1 MFLDYLFLAFSLG
14 AIITALL
21 VISKNNPV
29 HSVFFLVL
37 TFGNASAL
45 LLLLGVEFLAIIFWI
60 VYVGAI
66 AILFIFVIK
75 LINIKIV
82 ELLDNSSRYLPVGF
96 IIGLILLFELYI
108 YIDSYSEQNLDLASL
123 STTNN
128 LSYTF
133 TNILNYTNIELL
145 GLILYT
151 DYWLNLIL
159 ASLILLIAMIGA
171 ILLTLS
177 HEEEVKRQDI
187 FTQINK
193 KYTLTKGT

>member
-1 MFLDYLFLAFSLG
+1 MFDYIFMAFGLG

-37 TFGNASAL
+37 TFGNTSAL
-45 LLLLGVEFLAIIFWI
+45 LLLLGVEFIAIIFWI

-96 IIGLILLFELYI
+96 IIGFLLLLEIFI
-108 YIDSYSEQNLDLASL
+108 YIDSY
-123 STTNN
+123 
-128 LSYTF
+128 
-133 TNILNYTNIELL
+133 TNIDYYFLPLNNITFNYTGIAGSTNIELL
-145 GLILYT
+145 GQILYT

-159 ASLILLIAMIGA
+159 ASIILLVAMVGA
-171 ILLTLS
+171 ILLTLG
-177 HEEEVKRQDI
+177 HETDVKRQDI
-187 FTQINK
+187 FSQINK
-193 KYTLTKGT
+193 KYNITMG

>member
-108 YIDSYSEQNLDLASL
+108 YIDSYSERDLDLAL
-123 STTNN
+123 EPLVELKT
-128 LSYTF
+128 YTF

-159 ASLILLIAMIGA
+159 ASLILLVAMIGA
-171 ILLTLS
+171 IILTLS

-193 KYTLTKGT
+193 KYILTKGS

>member
-1 MFLDYLFLAFSLG
+1 MLDYIFMAFSVG
-14 AIITALL
+14 AIFTAFL

-37 TFGNASAL
+37 TFGNTSAL

-82 ELLDNSSRYLPVGF
+82 ELLDNSSRYLPIGF
-96 IIGLILLFELYI
+96 IIGFILLFEIYI
-108 YIDSYSEQNLDLASL
+108 YIDSYSGHINTENLLEL
-123 STTNN
+123 NN
-128 LSYTF
+128 INFIY
-133 TNILNYTNIELL
+133 TNIYNSTNIELL
-145 GLILYT
+145 GEILYT
-151 DYWLNLIL
+151 DYWLNLII
-159 ASLILLIAMIGA
+159 ASIILLVAMIGA

-177 HEEEVKRQDI
+177 HETDIKRQDI
-187 FTQINK
+187 FTQINR
-193 KYTLTKGT
+193 KYTLTMGS

>member
-1 MFLDYLFLAFSLG
+1 MLDLIFFAFSVG
-14 AIITALL
+14 AIFTAFL

-37 TFGNASAL
+37 TFGNTSAL

-75 LINIKIV
+75 LINIKVV
-82 ELLDNSSRYLPVGF
+82 ELLDNSTRYLPVGF
-96 IIGLILLFELYI
+96 IIGLILLFEIYV
-108 YIDSYSEQNLDLASL
+108 YIDSYSGRGLITENSL
-123 STTNN
+123 ELNN
-128 LSYTF
+128 LNFLY
-133 TNILNYTNIELL
+133 TNIFNSTNIELL
-145 GLILYT
+145 GLVLYT
-151 DYWLNLIL
+151 DYWLNLII
-159 ASLILLIAMIGA
+159 ASLILLVAMVGA

-177 HEEEVKRQDI
+177 HESQIKRQDI

-193 KYTLTKGT
+193 KYTLTLAA

>member
-108 YIDSYSEQNLDLASL
+108 YIDSYSERDLDSIILIL
-123 STTNN
+123 S
-128 LSYTF
+128 SSF

-171 ILLTLS
+171 IILTLS

-193 KYTLTKGT
+193 KYTLTKGSS

>member
-1 MFLDYLFLAFSLG
+1 MAFSLG
-14 AIITALL
+14 ALITALL

-37 TFGNASAL
+37 TFGNSSAL
-45 LLLLGVEFLAIIFWI
+45 LLLLGVEFIAIIFWI

-82 ELLDNSSRYLPVGF
+82 ELIDNSSRYFP
-96 IIGLILLFELYI
+96 IGLIIGVILVLEFNI
-108 YIDSYSEQNLDLASL
+108 YLDSYSNISNNSLAL
-123 STTNN
+123 INN
-128 LSYTF
+128 VENY

-145 GLILYT
+145 GQLLYT

-159 ASLILLIAMIGA
+159 ASLILLVAMIGA
-171 ILLTLS
+171 ILLTLG
-177 HEEEVKRQDI
+177 HELDVKRQDI

-193 KYTLTKGT
+193 KFSLTLG

>member
-108 YIDSYSEQNLDLASL
+108 YIDSYSERDLDLAL
-123 STTNN
+123 ELNN
-128 LSYTF
+128 ISYTF

-171 ILLTLS
+171 IILTLS

-193 KYTLTKGT
+193 KYTLTKG

>member
-1 MFLDYLFLAFSLG
+1 MLDLIFMAFSLG
-14 AIITALL
+14 ALITALL

-37 TFGNASAL
+37 TFGNSSAL
-45 LLLLGVEFLAIIFWI
+45 LLLLGVEFIAIIFWI

-82 ELLDNSSRYLPVGF
+82 ELIDNSSRYFP
-96 IIGLILLFELYI
+96 IGLIIGVILVLEFNI
-108 YIDSYSEQNLDLASL
+108 YLDSYSNISNNSLAL
-123 STTNN
+123 INN
-128 LSYTF
+128 VENY

-145 GLILYT
+145 GQLLYT

-159 ASLILLIAMIGA
+159 ASLILLVAMIGA
-171 ILLTLS
+171 ILLTLG
-177 HEEEVKRQDI
+177 HELDVKRQDI

-193 KYTLTKGT
+193 KFSLTLG

>member
-1 MFLDYLFLAFSLG
+1 MFDYIFMAFGLG

-37 TFGNASAL
+37 TFGNTSAL
-45 LLLLGVEFLAIIFWI
+45 LLLLGVEFIAIIFWI

-96 IIGLILLFELYI
+96 IIGFLLLFEIFI
-108 YIDSYSEQNLDLASL
+108 YIDSY
-123 STTNN
+123 TNVDYYFLPLN
-128 LSYTF
+128 NVTFNF
-133 TNILNYTNIELL
+133 TNIINSTNIELL
-145 GLILYT
+145 GQILYT

-159 ASLILLIAMIGA
+159 ASIILLVAMVGA
-171 ILLTLS
+171 ILLTLG
-177 HEEEVKRQDI
+177 HETDVKRQDI
-187 FTQINK
+187 FSQINK
-193 KYTLTKGT
+193 KYNITMG

>member
-1 MFLDYLFLAFSLG
+1 MLDIIFQAFGIG

-37 TFGNASAL
+37 TFGNTSAL

-60 VYVGAI
+60 LYVGAI

-96 IIGLILLFELYI
+96 LIGIILLFEIFFYV
-108 YIDSYSEQNLDLASL
+108 DSYQNVTLNFLEF
-123 STTNN
+123 NN
-128 LSYTF
+128 LNFSF
-133 TNILNYTNIELL
+133 TTIVNSTNIELL
-145 GLILYT
+145 GNILYT
-151 DYWLNLIL
+151 DYWLNLVI
-159 ASLILLIAMIGA
+159 AGLILLVAMIGA
-171 ILLTLS
+171 IILTLG
-177 HEEEVKRQDI
+177 HESDVKRQDI
-187 FTQINK
+187 FSQINK
-193 KYTLTKGT
+193 KFALTIG

>member
-1 MFLDYLFLAFSLG
+1 MFDYIFMAFGLG

-37 TFGNASAL
+37 TFGNTSAL

-96 IIGLILLFELYI
+96 IIGFLLLFEIYI
-108 YIDSYSEQNLDLASL
+108 YIDSY
-123 STTNN
+123 TNAD
-128 LSYTF
+128 YTMLQLNNVTFNF
-133 TNILNYTNIELL
+133 TSFANTSNIKLL
-145 GLILYT
+145 GQILYT

-159 ASLILLIAMIGA
+159 ASIILLVAMIGA
-171 ILLTLS
+171 ILLTLG
-177 HEEEVKRQDI
+177 HETDVKRQDI
-187 FTQINK
+187 FSQINK
-193 KYTLTKGT
+193 KYNITMG